1 MTFTDKIIKKTRT
14 IGVDPPPV
22 LEVKNWLVDPDLQP
36 SKPLI
41 DVSQAAP
48 TEPPPK
54 KMLEFMA
61 NKILCDNAVNTYGP
75 VLGLDELRESLA
87 SKWSRQYQGK
97 VSNQNVAI
105 TSGCNQAFCASI
117 SSFTG
122 ENDEVIIPT
131 PWYFNHHM

>member
-1 MTFTDKIIKKTRT
+1 MTFTDKIIKTTRT

-54 KMLEFMA
+54 K
-61 NKILCDNAVNTYGP
+61 C
-75 VLGLDELRESLA
+75 
-87 SKWSRQYQGK
+87 WSSWRIRFYVTTQ
-97 VSNQNVAI
+97 
-105 TSGCNQAFCASI
+105 
-117 SSFTG
+117 
-122 ENDEVIIPT
+122 
-131 PWYFNHHM
+131 